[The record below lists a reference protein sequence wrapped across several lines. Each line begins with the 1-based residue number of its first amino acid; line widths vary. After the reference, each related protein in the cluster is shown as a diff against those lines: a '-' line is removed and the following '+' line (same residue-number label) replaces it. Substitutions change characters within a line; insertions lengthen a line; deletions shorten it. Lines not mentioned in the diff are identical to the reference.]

1 MRRIEKALDFKTLS
15 SFCFRWKVRDAN
27 ISFFSFL
34 CPLFFIF
41 VRSFVCS
48 ESVCINRKL
57 IRLMI
62 SDLMSEYYFSLPL
75 LMIKLD
81 FSLEDL
87 TLWLSTARIFSV

>member
-1 MRRIEKALDFKTLS
+1 MPILS
-15 SFCFRWKVRDAN
+15 FV
-27 ISFFSFL
+27 SFL
-34 CPLFFIF
+34 CPFFFFIF

-81 FSLEDL
+81 FRWK
-87 TLWLSTARIFSV
+87 T